1 MALHHLGVLLRLLP
15 LLLGLLPLLLG
26 GLLRTSLAA
35 VTETHGLLLG
45 HAIDED
51 VAQGEDE
58 GPEVIGPAL
67 LLVKLE
73 PGKETIKLRKEIREY
88 KRQTT
93 YPAVR
98 SGFSPGGRPARVVG
112 RGE

>member
-1 MALHHLGVLLRLLP
+1 MALHHLGI
-15 LLLGLLPLLLG
+15 LLLLLPLLLG

-35 VTETHGLLLG
+35 VTETHGLLVG
-45 HAIDED
+45 HALEED
-51 VAQGEDE
+51 VAQGEDK

-73 PGKETIKLRKEIREY
+73 PGKETIKLRNEIREY

-98 SGFSPGGRPARVVG
+98 PGFSPGGRPARVVG